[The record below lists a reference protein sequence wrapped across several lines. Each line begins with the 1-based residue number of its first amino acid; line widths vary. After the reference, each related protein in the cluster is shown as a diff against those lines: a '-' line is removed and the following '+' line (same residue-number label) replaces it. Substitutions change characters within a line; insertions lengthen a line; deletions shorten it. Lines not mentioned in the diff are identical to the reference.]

1 MRDLE
6 KALSEISAIRS
17 QIARSTEFQG
27 FGPATLAATGVLAM
41 IAAVAQSLWLTDPV
55 ADPAIY
61 LALWAATA
69 AVSFGVIVLE
79 MVTRTRR
86 IHSDL
91 AQEMIVSAAENFLP
105 AAGAGVA
112 LTAVLW
118 VAAPQTLWMLP
129 GLWQVVYALGVFA
142 SCRFLPKA
150 MRVAGVWYLA
160 TGLWCLAAAAG
171 GDALS
176 PWAMGLPY
184 GVGQLLIGV
193 ILQASLQGRRP

>member
-6 KALSEISAIRS
+6 KALSEISAIRG

-27 FGPATLAATGVLAM
+27 YGPATLAATGVLAM
-41 IAAVAQSLWLTDPV
+41 IAAVAQSLWLPDPV
-55 ADPAIY
+55 ADPAVY

-69 AVSFGVIVLE
+69 ALSFGVIVLE

-105 AAGAGVA
+105 AAGAGAA
-112 LTAVLW
+112 LTVVLW

-129 GLWQVVYALGVFA
+129 GLWQVIYALGVFA

-150 MRVAGVWYLA
+150 MWTAGVWYLA
-160 TGLWCLAAAAG
+160 TGLGCLATAAG

-184 GVGQLLIGV
+184 GVGQLLIGA
-193 ILQASLQGRRP
+193 ILQASLHGRQP